1 MPATDQMLARLAAES
16 EEKTKFVDGLIEAA
30 EKDGRDLTSQELE
43 LVTRSRDRQKE
54 LTEQMEPLEETL
66 RISNGS
72 RERIAEL
79 SRFIGPEGQPPEFEY
94 RSAGQYALDYWQA
107 SVGVREARERLETF
121 NRAAAHQTTADNP
134 GLLPTPIVSP
144 VVNFID
150 ASRPLV
156 SFLGPKQ
163 IPSNTWVRPKVTQH
177 TTVALQPG
185 GEKQELVSQ
194 KMTIAKLTA
203 TAATYGGYVNV
214 SRQDIDW
221 AQPSIMDTVI
231 GDLASVYAKTTETVA
246 CAAAIAAAPTSTTIP
261 TGAATSAALT
271 AALWKAAG
279 EVFTATAGSGRVA
292 FFISV
297 DMLGL
302 WAPLF
307 APVNPQNA
315 QSEGFRAADFGT
327 GLMGQIS
334 GIPVYV
340 SAGLATGTDGR
351 RLLGRVRGVRG
362 QDRFP
367 AGDRAQRPGYPGG
380 LCGLLHV
387 ARDRDD
393 GPAGNHQDTMSEP
406 GQTEPIEEYDTSG
419 LMDAP
424 NQQVVRPDGSGP
436 ADEGEGGSTAEPEP
450 ATEAELEVLQQAAE
464 AEVEADANLDEMTK
478 DELLEYARQRGV
490 SPANNDMTKAEIRE
504 AIEA

>member
-1 MPATDQMLARLAAES
+1 M
-16 EEKTKFVDGLIEAA
+16 
-30 EKDGRDLTSQELE
+30 
-43 LVTRSRDRQKE
+43 
-54 LTEQMEPLEETL
+54 
-66 RISNGS
+66 
-72 RERIAEL
+72 
-79 SRFIGPEGQPPEFEY
+79 
-94 RSAGQYALDYWQA
+94 LDYWQA
-107 SVGVREARERLETF
+107 SVGVREARERLETY

-134 GLLPTPIVSP
+134 GLLPTPIVAP

-231 GDLASVYAKTTETVA
+231 GDLAAVYAKTTETVA

-261 TGAATSAALT
+261 TGAATAAALT
-271 AALWKAAG
+271 TALWKAAG

-292 FFISV
+292 LFISV

-315 QSEGFRAADFGT
+315 QSQGFRAADF
-327 GLMGQIS
+327 
-334 GIPVYV
+334 
-340 SAGLATGTDGR
+340 ATGADGPDLRHPRLRVRRSGSRPDGR
-351 RLLGRVRGVRG
+351 RLLGRVRGVRRP
-362 QDRFP
+362 DRLV
-367 AGDRAQRPGYPGG
+367 AGHRAQRARCPGG
-380 LCGLLHV
+380 VCGLLHV

-419 LMDAP
+419 LLDNP

-436 ADEGEGGSTAEPEP
+436 ADEGEGGSTAEAEP
-450 ATEAELEVLQQAAE
+450 ATEAEAEVLEQAE
-464 AEVEADANLDEMTK
+464 TSSADVDLDAMTK
-478 DELLEYARQRGV
+478 DELLEYAREQGI
-490 SPANNDMTKAEIRE
+490 SPANNDMTKPEIRE
-504 AIEA
+504 AIDKG